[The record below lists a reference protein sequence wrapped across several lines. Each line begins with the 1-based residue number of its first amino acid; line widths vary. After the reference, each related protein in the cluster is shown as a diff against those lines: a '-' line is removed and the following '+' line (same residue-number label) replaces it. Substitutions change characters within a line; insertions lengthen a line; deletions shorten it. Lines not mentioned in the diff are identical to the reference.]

1 MGHQAAGTR
10 KGETVSENTARIRSI
25 DDYIAAQPLDVQR
38 EIAEAGEVL
47 DIALLLR
54 RARVRR
60 GMTQAQ
66 AAEAA
71 EMQQQAVS
79 RFERA
84 EANIGIETLGVY
96 LNALGYEVD
105 LRVREPKTGTIVG
118 TLPIGERHTRMERG
132 RARRPRSV
140 GATT

>member
-1 MGHQAAGTR
+1 MG
-10 KGETVSENTARIRSI
+10 ENIARSRGIR
-25 DDYIAAQPLDVQR
+25 DYVAAQTPEVQH
-38 EIAEAGEVL
+38 EIAEAGEIL

-84 EANIGIETLGVY
+84 EANTGIETLGAY

-105 LRVREPKTGTIVG
+105 LRVREPKTGTVIG
-118 TLPIGERHTRMERG
+118 TLPIGGQHTKTERG
-132 RARRPRSV
+132 RARRPRSAGV
-140 GATT
+140 TT

>member
-1 MGHQAAGTR
+1 MG
-10 KGETVSENTARIRSI
+10 ENIARIRGI
-25 DDYIAAQPLDVQR
+25 RDYIAAQTPEVQR
-38 EIAEAGEVL
+38 EIVEAGDVL

-84 EANIGIETLGVY
+84 EANIGIETLGAY

-118 TLPIGERHTRMERG
+118 TLPIGGQHAKIERG
-132 RARRPRSV
+132 RVRRPRSA
-140 GATT
+140 GETT